1 MVQSAALAAPF
12 GAVAA
17 APAPELPVDDLIAA
31 LGRRARESPDA
42 GERALLDA
50 AAAALAQGH
59 GAARRLREREQ
70 QMDLVEGL
78 AGLGSW
84 EIDLTTDT
92 VRWSREQRRL
102 HGVDERGAPATHAAF
117 MAMVH
122 PDDRGVVVDG
132 MAALAGG
139 DPITIEFR
147 VVRPDGAVRLLQAR
161 GRLVP
166 DAAGA
171 YTRVLGTSLDV
182 TERRD
187 ALRLLGEFEERVARL
202 ERIAGMGS
210 WEMDM
215 DTGRITWSQ
224 EQLRIHGLP
233 GDRPHLTAAEFL
245 ALVHPDDRERIVGVM
260 QQLVEHNER
269 FEVDYRIVRPD
280 GEVRWLVAPGHLV
293 PGPDGRLTR
302 MIGTSR
308 DVTERRAVEEALRAS
323 EASYRAIFEGAD
335 AMWLHDLATAAILEV
350 NPAGCAMF
358 GYSVEEQR
366 ALGLDALFVPELG
379 YTMERAWDLARRCL
393 AGEVERY
400 EWLGRHKEGRLV
412 WSEMRVQEVAVAGRA
427 RLLVTARDVT
437 ARKAAEEALARSEES
452 YRTMFENVSNAVW
465 LHDIETGQFLEVN
478 RAACEFNGYSV
489 EEHKAIGI
497 AGTVVGYA
505 PYRPEDAFVY
515 VARAAAGEPQ
525 RFEWKARHKAGHEV
539 WAEIRLRRVRV
550 GGVDRILATGTDI
563 GERKRAEE
571 ALREANEQL
580 EQRVAERTAELA
592 ASHAALAE
600 REEHFRRLIENS
612 SDQVLI
618 CDAATGAVT
627 YVGPS
632 VERIQGYTPAEML
645 GMRPGDNMHPDD
657 AERVMASIAYL
668 AAHPGEVTTTRYRT
682 RHKDGSWRVHE
693 TIARTLSPD
702 SADAGI
708 VANSRDITERVAAEE
723 ALAEREAHFRRLIE
737 NSSDQ
742 VMIVDATGAITY
754 VGPSVERLL
763 GYTPDEVL
771 GQRPTDLVHPDDV
784 PHVMAAV
791 AHLAA
796 HPGTRTTIQY
806 RMRHKDG
813 RWRVFENIGQTVSPD
828 TAADGLV
835 ANCRDITERV
845 EAERALRERDEYF
858 HRLVENASDF
868 VMIVDDTA
876 AITYVAPSVTRMLGW
891 SREEMMGK
899 RPDHLVHPDDVPHV
913 QEDFARIVGNP
924 GEPQQSTFRIRHRD
938 GSYRVFEN
946 TGRTLSPTSAA
957 EGVLAFGRDMTQR
970 RAAEEALQ
978 RSEERWRAMLDNAHD
993 IVTILT
999 PDGRMGYQ
1007 SPAVTRVLGYTAEE
1021 LEGHSAFDYMH
1032 PDDAP
1037 AVAAELGRVLAAPGS
1052 VGYAA
1057 YRFRHKDG
1065 AWRHLEAFGRT
1076 LSPTSPAEGVVANV
1090 RDITERRAAEEALQ
1104 RSEEHFRRIIETAN
1118 DFVMICDVRGRLTY
1132 ASPSSARLLG
1142 YTPDEMLGQL
1152 PVHAMHPGDAAEATR
1167 RLAAIFANPGEVFTS
1182 IHRMRHRSGDYR
1194 AFEFV
1199 ARTLSPTR
1207 PATDDR
1213 LRARRDRPRAGRRGA
1228 RPGKEEAERAN
1239 RAKSEFLSRMSHE
1252 LRTPMNSILG
1262 FAQLLAR
1269 ADLQGPQA
1277 RGVQHILKAGRH
1289 LLHLINEVLEIARI
1303 EAGRENFSLEPVALA
1318 PVLREAM
1325 GLVRPLAQQ
1334 HGVELRE
1341 AACGERV
1348 RARRPAAARAGA
1360 AEPAEQRHQ
1369 VQPAGRLRAAEL
1381 LAERRRRLGGARGG
1395 LGPRHPGRPRGPAL
1409 HALRAAGRRADRG
1422 RGHGA
1427 RAGAVAAAVRG
1438 DGRRARA
1445 GSERARGERVP
1456 RRPRRRARPGAGA
1469 RGHGHVRRAG
1479 RAAPRGHAAV
1489 RGGQPGQ
1496 PESRGDDPPVAPR
1509 LARAPGAQGQLGVE
1523 LAREHLPDVVLLDLH
1538 LPDIP
1543 GDEVLRRL
1551 RADPRTAGV
1560 PVVVVSADATPGSVD
1575 RLRQAGADAYL
1586 TKPLDV
1592 DEFLAAVERFLPAA
1606 APSAAAAAGRGAEGR
1621 A

>member
-1 MVQSAALAAPF
+1 
-12 GAVAA
+12 
-17 APAPELPVDDLIAA
+17 
-31 LGRRARESPDA
+31 
-42 GERALLDA
+42 
-50 AAAALAQGH
+50 
-59 GAARRLREREQ
+59 
-70 QMDLVEGL
+70 
-78 AGLGSW
+78 
-84 EIDLTTDT
+84 
-92 VRWSREQRRL
+92 
-102 HGVDERGAPATHAAF
+102 

-122 PDDRGVVVDG
+122 PDDRAVIERG
-132 MAALAGG
+132 MAELARGAL
-139 DPITIEFR
+139 TVEFR
-147 VVRPDGAVRLLQAR
+147 VRRPDGATRLMQAR
-161 GRLVP
+161 GRLVA
-166 DAAGA
+166 DAEGRP
-171 YTRVLGTSLDV
+171 TRVLGTTLDV

-187 ALRLLGEFEERVARL
+187 ALRLLREYEEHVAHL
-202 ERIAGMGS
+202 ERLSATGS
-210 WEMDM
+210 WEYDL
-215 DTGRITWSQ
+215 TAERITWSR

-233 GDRPHLTAAEFL
+233 LDQPQRTEAEFL
-245 ALVHPDDRERIVGVM
+245 ALVHPDDRPRIVDVM
-260 QQLVEHNER
+260 ARLVRDDVPFDVE
-269 FEVDYRIVRPD
+269 YQIVRPD
-280 GEVRWLVAPGHLV
+280 GEVRRLRAAGRLI
-293 PGPDGRLTR
+293 PGPDGRPTR
-302 MIGTSR
+302 MIGTSK
-308 DVTERRAVEEALRAS
+308 DVTAERAAEAALKAS
-323 EASYRAIFEGAD
+323 EASHRAIFQGAE
-335 AMWLHDLATAAILEV
+335 AMWLHDAETAAILEV

-1021 LEGHSAFDYMH
+1021 MEGHSAFDYMH

-1194 AFEFV
+1194 GV
-1199 ARTLSPTR
+1199 RVRRPHPLARLGR
-1207 PATDDR
+1207 RRDDR

-1228 RPGKEEAERAN
+1228 RPGQAKEEAERAN

-1341 AACGERV
+1341 AACGEHVFVHADRQRLVQVLLNLLSNAIKYNRPDGHV
-1348 RARRPAAARAGA
+1348 RLGCGPLPAAGGRPGGWAVRVEDGGRGIPADRADQLFTPFARLG
-1360 AEPAEQRHQ
+1360 AEQTDVEGTGLGLALSRRLCEAMGGALTLESSG
-1369 VQPAGRLRAAEL
+1369 PAGSVFRIE
-1381 LAERRRRLGGARGG
+1381 LGGAESPLRVLEDTGTFAVPPAAHAAAT
-1395 LGPRHPGRPRGPAL
+1395 LLYIEDNLANLSLVETILMSRPQWRLLPAL
-1409 HALRAAGRRADRG
+1409 Q
-1422 RGHGA
+1422 
-1427 RAGAVAAAVRG
+1427 
-1438 DGRRARA
+1438 
-1445 GSERARGERVP
+1445 
-1456 RRPRRRARPGAGA
+1456 
-1469 RGHGHVRRAG
+1469 
-1479 RAAPRGHAAV
+1479 
-1489 RGGQPGQ
+1489 GG
-1496 PESRGDDPPVAPR
+1496 
-1509 LARAPGAQGQLGVE
+1509 LGVE
-1523 LAREHLPDVVLLDLH
+1523 LAREHRPDLVLLDLH
-1538 LPDIP
+1538 LPDVP
-1543 GDEVLRRL
+1543 GAEVLRRL
-1551 RADPRTAGV
+1551 RADPRTART
-1560 PVVVVSADATPGSVD
+1560 PVVVVSADATPGSVE

-1592 DEFLAAVERFLPAA
+1592 DEFLRVVGQFLPAEA
-1606 APSAAAAAGRGAEGR
+1606 DA
-1621 A
+1621 